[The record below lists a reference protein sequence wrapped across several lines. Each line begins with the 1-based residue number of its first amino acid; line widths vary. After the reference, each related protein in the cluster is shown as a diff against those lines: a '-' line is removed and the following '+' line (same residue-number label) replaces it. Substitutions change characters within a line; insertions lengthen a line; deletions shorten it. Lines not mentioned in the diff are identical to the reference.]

1 MNGRG
6 AIVVSLPWYLL
17 AAGIMIVI
25 LGFVLAGLPGSSGRG
40 RVIDADMDDDE
51 IADELRRAR
60 RLSVPSLIVLL
71 GFACILVSIG
81 WRLARRFL

>member
-1 MNGRG
+1 M
-6 AIVVSLPWYLL
+6 ISLPWYLL
-17 AAGIMIVI
+17 AAGILIVI
-25 LGFVLAGLPGSSGRG
+25 LGSVLAGLPGPSRRGR

-60 RLSVPSLIVLL
+60 RIPISTLIILV

-81 WRLARRFL
+81 WRVARRFL